1 MPYVV
6 STSKF
11 PLDQAEEVA
20 KIYVKT
26 AKDYRSSHREL
37 AKEIVPNA
45 VKATDDGIESFSV
58 YDVKEGKLEEFL
70 FLEQKNMVNY
80 HNIPGYKY
88 HIEVRFKITEALEMV
103 GMKAPE

>member
-6 STSKF
+6 TFAKF
-11 PLDQAEEVA
+11 PLDQATETA
-20 KIYVKT
+20 KIYVET
-26 AKDYRSSHREL
+26 AKDYRSKHREL

-45 VKATDDGIESFSV
+45 VKATDDGIDSISV

-70 FLEQKNMVNY
+70 FLEQKNLVNY

-88 HIEVRFKITEALEMV
+88 HIEVRFKVTEALELV